1 MTSAHTTLREL
12 VTHLAR
18 AQRAFDAGHL
28 DEAER
33 AIADA
38 LALDPHNVQAAD
50 LRQRIRKDRQPA
62 DQGRAA
68 RAAAVGPRS
77 SPMPVAPG
85 ASAVGR
91 VSPAAWSTFEGRVRG
106 RRADRAVADA
116 QEALG
121 RGDAEAA
128 QAALAELDAVSPGD
142 PRRDAIVASLEPRR
156 SVERIPVITP
166 ADSGPRRPDPAPRLA
181 APLARPMAAA
191 PPRAPSARRPAA
203 AASVSTPA
211 AGGARSAATAPAAAP
226 PTSSDVSLAELP
238 IDISSH
244 VSARDIASA
253 AAPRVV
259 AGAPVRTP
267 RRSARTAVGFAAVAA
282 SALVGFWMFS
292 AGGFDPIPA
301 GPVPNGSQTE
311 SAATPEAATASQGD
325 LPEVLP
331 SFTPPVIDGGEQ
343 AVAPSTDPV
352 GAPFETVAES
362 AATVPSPQPD
372 VPRATS
378 GSSTGSSTTPPPF
391 PLDNRA
397 REPARTPAVAA
408 PDVARREPSPVSPLA
423 APVESPIRAPET
435 RRLAGPSGGEPLT
448 REVTPLPAPLPPAA
462 SAASGTTASP
472 AVASGAV
479 ETSAVRDVLDGYAD
493 AFSTL
498 NADATQRVWPG
509 VDVRGLRRAFDQ
521 LSTQNITFNR
531 CEVNAAGETAQAVCT
546 GRATWVP
553 KVGDRS
559 PKSEPRTWRFAL
571 GRDDGAWV
579 IDGVQ
584 VQR

>member
-38 LALDPHNVQAAD
+38 LALDPDNVQAAD
-50 LRQRIRKDRQPA
+50 LQQRIRKDCQPA
-62 DQGRAA
+62 DKGRTA
-68 RAAAVGPRS
+68 RAAAVRPRS
-77 SPMPVAPG
+77 SPIPVAPG
-85 ASAVGR
+85 ASAAGR

-128 QAALAELDAVSPGD
+128 QAALEELDAVSPGD

-156 SVERIPVITP
+156 PVERVPVPTPP
-166 ADSGPRRPDPAPRLA
+166 ADSGTRRPAPAPWPA
-181 APLARPMAAA
+181 VPLARPMAA
-191 PPRAPSARRPAA
+191 PLRAPSARRPVATV
-203 AASVSTPA
+203 SVSTPA
-211 AGGARSAATAPAAAP
+211 AGGARLAAPAPAAGR

-244 VSARDIASA
+244 VIAADIASA
-253 AAPRVV
+253 AAPRV
-259 AGAPVRTP
+259 AAAPVRPP

-301 GPVPNGSQTE
+301 RPVGNGSQTAE
-311 SAATPEAATASQGD
+311 SAPTPEAAATASQGD
-325 LPEVLP
+325 LPEVVP
-331 SFTPPVIDGGEQ
+331 SFTLPVIDGGEQ
-343 AVAPSTDPV
+343 AVAPPTEPV

-362 AATVPSPQPD
+362 AATVPSPQPE

-378 GSSTGSSTTPPPF
+378 GSSTGSSTQPPS
-391 PLDNRA
+391 
-397 REPARTPAVAA
+397 ARTAGVAA
-408 PDVARREPSPVSPLA
+408 PNAARTEPSPVSPLA

-435 RRLAGPSGGEPLT
+435 RRLAGPAGGEPLT
-448 REVTPLPAPLPPAA
+448 REVTPLPATPPPAA
-462 SAASGTTASP
+462 SAASNATASP
-472 AVASGAV
+472 GAASGAV

>member
-50 LRQRIRKDRQPA
+50 LRQRIRKDCRPA

-68 RAAAVGPRS
+68 RAAAVRPRR
-77 SPMPVAPG
+77 SPIPVAPG
-85 ASAVGR
+85 ASAAGR
-91 VSPAAWSTFEGRVRG
+91 VSPTAWSTFEGRVRG

-128 QAALAELDAVSPGD
+128 QAALEELDAISPGD

-156 SVERIPVITP
+156 PVERVPVPTPP
-166 ADSGPRRPDPAPRLA
+166 ADSGTRRPAPTPRPAV
-181 APLARPMAAA
+181 PLARPMAAA
-191 PPRAPSARRPAA
+191 PPRAP
-203 AASVSTPA
+203 
-211 AGGARSAATAPAAAP
+211 
-226 PTSSDVSLAELP
+226 TSSEFSLAELP

-244 VSARDIASA
+244 VIAADIASA

-259 AGAPVRTP
+259 AAAPVRPP
-267 RRSARTAVGFAAVAA
+267 RRSARTAVGFAAVAAA

-301 GPVPNGSQTE
+301 RPVGNGSQTAE
-311 SAATPEAATASQGD
+311 SAPTPEAAATASQGD
-325 LPEVLP
+325 LPEVVP

-343 AVAPSTDPV
+343 AVAPPTEPV

-362 AATVPSPQPD
+362 AATVPSPQPE

-378 GSSTGSSTTPPPF
+378 GSSTGSSTPPPPS

-397 REPARTPAVAA
+397 RETARTAAGAA
-408 PDVARREPSPVSPLA
+408 PNISRTEPLPVSPLA

-435 RRLAGPSGGEPLT
+435 RRLAGPAGGEPLT
-448 REVTPLPAPLPPAA
+448 REVTPLPAPPPPAA
-462 SAASGTTASP
+462 SAASNATASP
-472 AVASGAV
+472 GAASGAV

>member
-1 MTSAHTTLREL
+1 
-12 VTHLAR
+12 
-18 AQRAFDAGHL
+18 
-28 DEAER
+28 
-33 AIADA
+33 
-38 LALDPHNVQAAD
+38 
-50 LRQRIRKDRQPA
+50 
-62 DQGRAA
+62 
-68 RAAAVGPRS
+68 
-77 SPMPVAPG
+77 MPVAPG
-85 ASAVGR
+85 ASAAGR

-142 PRRDAIVASLEPRR
+142 HRRDAIVASLEPRR
-156 SVERIPVITP
+156 PVERVPVPTP
-166 ADSGPRRPDPAPRLA
+166 PSDSGTRRPAAAPRPA

-191 PPRAPSARRPAA
+191 SPRTPSARRPVAT
-203 AASVSTPA
+203 ASVSTPA
-211 AGGARSAATAPAAAP
+211 AGGSRSAAPAPAAAR

-238 IDISSH
+238 IHISSH
-244 VSARDIASA
+244 LIAGDIASA
-253 AAPRVV
+253 AAPRMVS
-259 AGAPVRTP
+259 AAPVRTP

-282 SALVGFWMFS
+282 SALVALWMFS

-301 GPVPNGSQTE
+301 GPVHNGSQTAE
-311 SAATPEAATASQGD
+311 SAPTPGTATASQGD

-331 SFTPPVIDGGEQ
+331 SVTPPVIDWGEQ
-343 AVAPSTDPV
+343 AFAPSTEPV

-362 AATVPSPQPD
+362 AATVPSPQPE

-378 GSSTGSSTTPPPF
+378 GSSTGSSTTPPPS

-397 REPARTPAVAA
+397 REAARTAAVAA

-423 APVESPIRAPET
+423 SPVESPMRAPET
-435 RRLAGPSGGEPLT
+435 RRLADPSGGEPLT
-448 REVTPLPAPLPPAA
+448 REVTPLPAPPPPAA
-462 SAASGTTASP
+462 SAALGATASP

>member
-1 MTSAHTTLREL
+1 MGL
-12 VTHLAR
+12 
-18 AQRAFDAGHL
+18 
-28 DEAER
+28 
-33 AIADA
+33 
-38 LALDPHNVQAAD
+38 
-50 LRQRIRKDRQPA
+50 
-62 DQGRAA
+62 
-68 RAAAVGPRS
+68 
-77 SPMPVAPG
+77 
-85 ASAVGR
+85 
-91 VSPAAWSTFEGRVRG
+91 
-106 RRADRAVADA
+106 
-116 QEALG
+116 
-121 RGDAEAA
+121 
-128 QAALAELDAVSPGD
+128 
-142 PRRDAIVASLEPRR
+142 
-156 SVERIPVITP
+156 
-166 ADSGPRRPDPAPRLA
+166 
-181 APLARPMAAA
+181 
-191 PPRAPSARRPAA
+191 
-203 AASVSTPA
+203 
-211 AGGARSAATAPAAAP
+211 
-226 PTSSDVSLAELP
+226 
-238 IDISSH
+238 
-244 VSARDIASA
+244 
-253 AAPRVV
+253 
-259 AGAPVRTP
+259 
-267 RRSARTAVGFAAVAA
+267 AAVAA

-301 GPVPNGSQTE
+301 RPVGNGSQTAE
-311 SAATPEAATASQGD
+311 SAPTPEAAATASQGD
-325 LPEVLP
+325 LPEVVP

-343 AVAPSTDPV
+343 AVAPPTEPV
-352 GAPFETVAES
+352 GTPFETVSES
-362 AATVPSPQPD
+362 AATVPSPQPE

-378 GSSTGSSTTPPPF
+378 GSSTGSSTPPLS

-397 REPARTPAVAA
+397 RETARTAAVAA
-408 PDVARREPSPVSPLA
+408 PNVARTEPSPVSPLA

-435 RRLAGPSGGEPLT
+435 RRLAGPAGGEPLT
-448 REVTPLPAPLPPAA
+448 REVTPLPATPPPAA
-462 SAASGTTASP
+462 SAASNATASP
-472 AVASGAV
+472 GAASGAV